1 MGVREV
7 AVLAWLSG
15 AAILLITAVGSSVFA
30 DEGGLAPLIKK
41 GYVRVCADPDNLPF
55 SSEAGSAPGFEV
67 ELARL
72 IARELGVDARFQW
85 ILTWVRPFWELK
97 RGECDIFM
105 GLPPIAH
112 LKQSNPWIAVSRPY
126 YTMSYAILARAD
138 AGIRGTADLAGK
150 RVAVDAGRPAEYW
163 LFEHGLE
170 RGIYKRQEN
179 VFRGVEI
186 GEAPAG
192 LLPFPIATW
201 MSRDKPGLEELR
213 LHPLMRVRAS
223 YYSWFIA
230 LTAQRPTAQ
239 QQILTYAHQIFH
251 VQNREPFVSTSSDLA
266 CSPGSTSGS
275 PHWSGATARNS

>member
-1 MGVREV
+1 MTHHSG
-7 AVLAWLSG
+7 LLGHWLSG
-15 AAILLITAVGSSVFA
+15 AAFLLITTVGSSVFA
-30 DEGGLAPLIKK
+30 DEGGHAPLITK

-55 SSEAGSAPGFEV
+55 SSEAGSTPGFEV

-72 IARELGVDARFQW
+72 IARELGVDARFHW

-105 GLPPIAH
+105 GLPPIAR

-126 YTMSYAILARAD
+126 YTMGYAILARAD
-138 AGIRGTADLAGK
+138 AGIRGPADLAGK

-163 LFEHGLE
+163 LLEHGLE

-192 LLPFPIATW
+192 LLPFRIATW
-201 MSRDKPGLEELR
+201 MSHEKPGLVVI
-213 LHPLMRVRAS
+213 PLAEPSLEIPWGAATRRDDV
-223 YYSWFIA
+223 A
-230 LTAQRPTAQ
+230 LTDAVDRAIDRLLTTGVVGE
-239 QQILTYAHQIFH
+239 ILRRYHA
-251 VQNREPFVSTSSDLA
+251 VP
-266 CSPGSTSGS
+266 
-275 PHWSGATARNS
+275 

>member
-1 MGVREV
+1 MGIREV

-55 SSEAGSAPGFEV
+55 SSEAGSTPGFEV

-105 GLPPIAH
+105 GLPPIAR

-126 YTMSYAILARAD
+126 YTMSYAILARVRAASEPAD
-138 AGIRGTADLAGK
+138 VGIDHVL
-150 RVAVDAGRPAEYW
+150 VAFDREQERDVDVDAVA
-163 LFEHGLE
+163 
-170 RGIYKRQEN
+170 
-179 VFRGVEI
+179 
-186 GEAPAG
+186 GE
-192 LLPFPIATW
+192 LLD
-201 MSRDKPGLEELR
+201 RR
-213 LHPLMRVRAS
+213 
-223 YYSWFIA
+223 
-230 LTAQRPTAQ
+230 
-239 QQILTYAHQIFH
+239 
-251 VQNREPFVSTSSDLA
+251 
-266 CSPGSTSGS
+266 
-275 PHWSGATARNS
+275 

>member
-1 MGVREV
+1 M
-7 AVLAWLSG
+7 AWLSG

-30 DEGGLAPLIKK
+30 DEGGLATLIKK

-55 SSEAGSAPGFEV
+55 SSEAGSTPGFEV

-72 IARELGVDARFQW
+72 IALELGVDARFQW

-105 GLPPIAH
+105 GLPPIAR

-126 YTMSYAILARAD
+126 YTMGYAILARAD
-138 AGIRGTADLAGK
+138 AGIRGPADLAGK

-163 LFEHGLE
+163 LLEHGLE

-192 LLPFPIATW
+192 LLLFPIATW
-201 MSRDKPGLEELR
+201 MSHEKPGLVVI
-213 LHPLMRVRAS
+213 PLAEPSLEIPLGAATRRDDG
-223 YYSWFIA
+223 A
-230 LTAQRPTAQ
+230 LTEAVDRAIDRLLATGAVGE
-239 QQILTYAHQIFH
+239 ILRRYHA
-251 VQNREPFVSTSSDLA
+251 VR
-266 CSPGSTSGS
+266 
-275 PHWSGATARNS
+275 